1 MEVEEEVT
9 VRVPRHQAL
18 LSDLKVPKFGFSK
31 LMPQLQATPVKLPLR
46 NRLRSRCSLRW
57 RTMEFQIL
65 KIWLVH
71 LSRLHKL
78 HWCLTSS
85 NLFWAIQNSQKR
97 SHQPNQ
103 IRRLLDSSRKQ
114 RRDGS
119 PRLLKRRRILPPIQ
133 VGWSWMFSNPIE
145 RKEQSGL
152 KRQIEGCS
160 VSQEQLFDLAHV
172 AAVQRSIPSFE
183 AGHLRRH
190 SFKVA
195 LIPVP
200 ECGFY
205 EGDHMKQL

>member
-18 LSDLKVPKFGFSK
+18 LSDLKVPKLVSPSSCRNYRLLLWNF
-31 LMPQLQATPVKLPLR
+31 LR
-46 NRLRSRCSLRW
+46 GIRLISTDLLSRCSLRW

-71 LSRLHKL
+71 LSCLHKL

-114 RRDGS
+114 RGDGS

-152 KRQIEGCS
+152 KRQIG
-160 VSQEQLFDLAHV
+160 LF
-172 AAVQRSIPSFE
+172 
-183 AGHLRRH
+183 
-190 SFKVA
+190 
-195 LIPVP
+195 
-200 ECGFY
+200 C
-205 EGDHMKQL
+205 